1 MSKQQQ
7 QYLNPFN
14 ITCVYEKFFEIMN
27 HCRTLAKTCG
37 NGANRF
43 IQRTNKRSKTND
55 SIFTLSFPNHR
66 LRSSAVEDKSRFS
79 EDNDEVPE
87 ADRFIHKTEV
97 ERFMVESMLKV
108 GTEEHRAKMLAANL
122 SEADYRGHFSHG
134 LNRLAMYVRDCQSNL
149 CQPNNDPVILKKG
162 PATAWV
168 DGNNGLGVVVGTFCM
183 EEAIKMA
190 KETGIGWVAA
200 KGSNHFG
207 ICQW

>member
-7 QYLNPFN
+7 QYLNPFY
-14 ITCVYEKFFEIMN
+14 IPCVCEKFSETMN

-37 NGANRF
+37 NGANRL

-55 SIFTLSFPNHR
+55 SISTLSYQNHR
-66 LRSSAVEDKSRFS
+66 LLSSAVEDKSRFS

-87 ADRFIHKTEV
+87 ADRFIHKSEV

>member
-1 MSKQQQ
+1 
-7 QYLNPFN
+7 
-14 ITCVYEKFFEIMN
+14 MN
-27 HCRTLAKTCG
+27 HYRTLIKGCG
-37 NGANRF
+37 NGTSRVL
-43 IQRTNKRSKTND
+43 QQTNKRSKTNN
-55 SIFTLSFPNHR
+55 SPLTLLLQSQRF
-66 LRSSAVEDKSRFS
+66 LSSAVEDKSRFS

-87 ADRFIHKTEV
+87 ADRFIHKSEV

-149 CQPNNDPVILKKG
+149 CQPNNDPVVLKKG

-168 DGNNGLGVVVGTFCM
+168 DGKNGLGVVVGTFCM